1 MSIVIKQAGLTEQ
14 QQYAIDG
21 LLIELQGNIM
31 APIYICEKLNVL
43 FKGRVTWSYKAEGE
57 NK

>member
-1 MSIVIKQAGLTEQ
+1 MKTDTLTEQ
-14 QQYAIDG
+14 QQYALDG
-21 LLIELQGNIM
+21 LLTELQGNIM